1 MPQGQSFAGCR
12 KLHKYQ
18 GVPTGNHGGLAP
30 LGLCTRSH
38 SGCGQRAG
46 FYSPPASSLGEK
58 GVQLRA
64 TVGLFQHPPI
74 LVCGTYLLPL
84 HKLFIDLIR
93 LKIHTFLREAT
104 QGLSCKW
111 LMWLFFLRVW
121 FVLTDIKER
130 VCQWKRGAR
139 VGGRLE
145 KWGECRQPISSAS
158 CLFLLPRA
166 PEPTQTKPSALS
178 TRS

>member
-104 QGLSCKW
+104 QGLPCEW
-111 LMWLFFLRVW
+111 LMWLFFLRAWLPDRVQLASSGCFGER
-121 FVLTDIKER
+121 FVAQAAPRSFNSTSTHST
-130 VCQWKRGAR
+130 
-139 VGGRLE
+139 
-145 KWGECRQPISSAS
+145 SSRMA
-158 CLFLLPRA
+158 A
-166 PEPTQTKPSALS
+166 PPENVNVT
-178 TRS
+178 